1 MDKWRPLCG
10 RYFLSLSMINYIELV
25 RNNPGYFKQF
35 SCNDLLFLN
44 YDCPVE
50 LKKAAKWSE
59 HNYIYYV
66 LSGRKTLHT
75 PETAI
80 TLTAGSIAFIKKGA
94 CIIEQFFVEPF
105 CVVVFVMPDTFIN
118 SFLKDYA
125 PGEKPTA
132 PSTLPIIPIYDDIM
146 IKGFYQSIIPYFV
159 NADNV
164 PADILELK
172 FKELFLYILH
182 NPDNAELRNFLLS
195 LRNSNGSS
203 LREIMENNY
212 AYNLKLEEYAKL
224 TNRSVSSFKR
234 DFQAVYK
241 TSPGRWLMD
250 KKLERAKKLLLQ
262 SDARISD
269 VAFDSGFEN
278 TAHFS
283 RMFRQ
288 KSGITPME
296 YRKAG
301 IQKQSVAAV

>member
-1 MDKWRPLCG
+1 
-10 RYFLSLSMINYIELV
+10 MINYIDLV

-50 LKKAAKWSE
+50 LKKVAKWSE

-66 LSGRKTLHT
+66 LTGRKTLHT
-75 PETAI
+75 TESSI
-80 TLTAGSIAFIKKGA
+80 TLTTGSLAFIKKGA
-94 CIIEQFFVEPF
+94 CVVEQFFEEPF
-105 CVVVFVMPDTFIN
+105 CIVVFVMPDAFIN
-118 SFLKDYA
+118 TFLKHYA
-125 PGEKPTA
+125 PGEKPAGPPT
-132 PSTLPIIPIYDDIM
+132 PPIIPIYDDAM

-159 NADNV
+159 NADEV

-172 FKELFLYILH
+172 FKELLLYILH
-182 NPDNAELRNFLLS
+182 NPQNKELRNHLLS
-195 LRNSNGSS
+195 LREETGSP
-203 LREIMENNY
+203 LKEIMENNY
-212 AYNLKLEEYAKL
+212 AYNLKIEEYARL

-234 DFQAVYK
+234 DFQAIYK
-241 TSPGRWLMD
+241 TTPGRWLMD
-250 KKLERAKKLLLQ
+250 KKLERAKKLLFQ
-262 SDARISD
+262 TDARISD

-288 KSGITPME
+288 KTGVTPME

-301 IQKQSVAAV
+301 IQKSIVTAL